1 MVALAAS
8 RYYKVHIHPDT
19 SHQRAAQRADS
30 WTSTA
35 SRKQGKVL
43 SYWCFSPGH
52 SMRELLQQGVRTLIL
67 TSGTLAP
74 LSALALEMQVPF
86 PVCLENPHVIDSHQI
101 WVGVVPRGP
110 DEAQLSSAFD
120 RRFSEQYLSSLG
132 KALSE

>member
-19 SHQRAAQRADS
+19 SHQKAAQRADS
-30 WTSTA
+30 WTNTA

-74 LSALALEMQVPF
+74 LSALALEMQPL
-86 PVCLENPHVIDSHQI
+86 PSLPGKPARHRQPPDLGGGCPQ
-101 WVGVVPRGP
+101 GP
-110 DEAQLSSAFD
+110 
-120 RRFSEQYLSSLG
+120 
-132 KALSE
+132 